1 MKVCAFTGHRPK
13 SFPWK
18 YNETAPDCVLL
29 KEVLAKQIKLLAD
42 RGVTDWLSG
51 MAQGVDLWCAQIV
64 LDLRKENPAL
74 KLHCILPCEGQESK
88 WSASARE
95 RYRSILAQAN
105 EVVYVGQEY
114 SRDCML
120 ERNRYMVDHSSI
132 LLAVYN
138 GAYRSGTGMTVRY
151 AQQLKKE
158 LYILDPV
165 TREITHKPANVDAVS
180 SKKPVEIFPS
190 MC

>member
-18 YNETAPDCVLL
+18 YNEAAPGCVLL

-74 KLHCILPCEGQESK
+74 KLHCVLPCRGQESK
-88 WSASARE
+88 WAASAQE

-105 EVVYVGQEY
+105 EVIYVGKEY
-114 SRDCML
+114 SQDCML
-120 ERNRYMVDHSSI
+120 ERNRWLVEHSSI

-138 GAYRSGTGMTVRY
+138 GSFRSGTGATVRY
-151 AQQLKKE
+151 ARQLGRNI
-158 LYILDPV
+158 YIIDPI
-165 TREITHKPANVDAVS
+165 TRIIEQEAVE
-180 SKKPVEIFPS
+180 K
-190 MC
+190 CHWL

>member
-1 MKVCAFTGHRPK
+1 MKVCAFTGHQPK

-18 YNETAPDCVLL
+18 YNEAAPGCVLL
-29 KEVLAKQIKLLAD
+29 KEVLAEQIKALAD

-74 KLHCILPCEGQESK
+74 KLHCVLPCEGQESK
-88 WSASARE
+88 WAASAQE

-114 SRDCML
+114 NRDCMQ
-120 ERNRYMVDHSSI
+120 ERNRCMVDRASI

-138 GAYRSGTGMTVRY
+138 GAWRSGTGATVRY
-151 AQQLKKE
+151 ALKKGRDV
-158 LYILDPV
+158 IIIDPIS
-165 TREITHKPANVDAVS
+165 RNITHHD
-180 SKKPVEIFPS
+180 
-190 MC
+190 